1 MELTKFKAIYEI
13 IDKKSSIK
21 IFFQDFRKFK
31 KKNNKNLRFIN
42 RNKLFY
48 LSEKTRILNVKE
60 EYLNIKLIVLNNSK
74 LNLRLLF
81 NDCNSLIKFIDIS
94 KKEKIFKLDDN
105 VIEKEHF
112 SKSEELS
119 HNKNINLFIK
129 DKLDYKD
136 NYIYS
141 IINNNIATLSLMIS
155 KIPKETSMSN
165 ILKIIKNASIFS
177 STKIN
182 SIRPTNI
189 SGMFSGCSSLIYLPD
204 ISKLNISN
212 INNISSLFN
221 DAHL

>member
-21 IFFQDFRKFK
+21 IFFQDFRKYK

-94 KKEKIFKLDDN
+94 KKEKIFKLDDKI
-105 VIEKEHF
+105 IEEEYF
-112 SKSEELS
+112 NKSEDMI
-119 HNKNINLFIK
+119 HNKNIKNFQK
-129 DKLDYKD
+129 DRLY
-136 NYIYS
+136 YICRRL
-141 IINNNIATLSLMIS
+141 A
-155 KIPKETSMSN
+155 E
-165 ILKIIKNASIFS
+165 F
-177 STKIN
+177 
-182 SIRPTNI
+182 
-189 SGMFSGCSSLIYLPD
+189 
-204 ISKLNISN
+204 
-212 INNISSLFN
+212 
-221 DAHL
+221 